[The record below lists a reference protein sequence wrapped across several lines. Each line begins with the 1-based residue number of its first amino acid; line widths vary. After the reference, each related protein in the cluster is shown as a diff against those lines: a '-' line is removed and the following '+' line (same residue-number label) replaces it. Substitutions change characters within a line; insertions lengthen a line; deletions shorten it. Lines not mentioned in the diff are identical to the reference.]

1 MRSFFLFLFLLA
13 AASLRAAD
21 APASFAE
28 GNTRFIAGDNAAA
41 PDQQKSAYADAAK
54 SYREALAQSGGSWAE
69 YYNLG
74 CALARME
81 DWGGAALAFER
92 AVASD
97 PLRPEAVENLAAVR
111 KAAGLASE
119 RPCGTLERLA
129 TRVPFRY
136 LLWMGAAAFWGA
148 LAFLV
153 LPLLHGGHGAGSVAG
168 AMLCL
173 ILLAGCAAGL
183 FGWHLRARWEI
194 VARPDTQLL
203 AAPDPRASLVGK
215 PATAS
220 GAIVLRREGDW
231 VFVHTEGGME
241 GWTPKG
247 FIEPVWKK

>member
-1 MRSFFLFLFLLA
+1 MRSIFLLLFFFA
-13 AASLRAAD
+13 AASLRADD

-28 GNTRFIAGDNAAA
+28 GNTRFVAGENAAA
-41 PDQQKSAYADAAK
+41 TGQAKAAYAEAAIG
-54 SYREALAQSGGSWAE
+54 YRAALAQSGGSWAG

-97 PLRPEAVENLAAVR
+97 PLRPEAAENLALTR
-111 KAAGLASE
+111 KAAGLAPE
-119 RPCGTLERLA
+119 RPCGTLERIA
-129 TRVPFRY
+129 ARIPFRY
-136 LLWMGAAAFWGA
+136 LLWTGAAAFWGA

-153 LPLLHGGHGAGSVAG
+153 LPLLYGGHGAGSIAG
-168 AMLCL
+168 ALLCL

-194 VARPDTQLL
+194 VTSPDAQLL

-215 PATAS
+215 AAPAS
-220 GAIVLRREGDW
+220 GALVLRREGDW
-231 VFVHTEGGME
+231 VFLHTEGGME
-241 GWTPKG
+241 GWAQKSVA
-247 FIEPVWKK
+247 EPVWQK